1 MNYVVHYCKNPE
13 CNNCWIDKDTTNVK
27 TYPPTWKYCKE
38 CCEKLGI
45 DFNNQSKEL
54 SEKQQEAIDK
64 MLKHR
69 SYQ

>member
-13 CNNCWIDKDTTNVK
+13 CNNCWIDKDVTNVK
-27 TYPPTWKYCKE
+27 TYPPTWKYCEE
-38 CCEKLGI
+38 CCKKLGI
-45 DFNNQSKEL
+45 DFNNQSVEL

-69 SYQ
+69 KY

>member
-13 CNNCWIDKDTTNVK
+13 CNNCWIDKDVTNVK
-27 TYPPTWKYCKE
+27 TYPPTWKYCEE
-38 CCEKLGI
+38 CCKKLGI
-45 DFNNQSKEL
+45 DFNNQSREL

-69 SYQ
+69 KY